1 MRISNSLL
9 QSRLLRD
16 LQGNLANLA
25 QTQAQLSSG
34 KRFERM
40 SEDPLAGTQV
50 LTADRGLR
58 AIEQYRRNSSSAR
71 ARTDAEESVL
81 SQMTDLISRAK
92 ELALQEG
99 SAGGSSLTRAAAKS
113 EVDRIIEQVVALGNT
128 QVGSEYLFAGN
139 QTTTKPF
146 DAAGLYYGD
155 NGVRQAEIGQNYQ
168 LTTNH
173 TGQELLVSSGVLSSL
188 QGLSTAL
195 NAGVTSTIAS
205 SAFALDSAFDATQT
219 MLATNGARVRQIES
233 AMQNNDALETS
244 FTLKKT
250 DAQGIDF
257 EAATTRFVGAQ
268 NTLQAALLST
278 SKILN
283 TSLTDYLR

>member
-1 MRISNSLL
+1 M
-9 QSRLLRD
+9 
-16 LQGNLANLA
+16 AALA
-25 QTQAQLSSG
+25 QAQAQISSG

-99 SAGGSSLTRAAAKS
+99 SAGGSSQTRAAAKS
-113 EVDRIIEQVVALGNT
+113 EVDRIIDQVIALGNT

-155 NGVRQAEIGQNYQ
+155 NGIRQTEVGQNYL

-188 QGLSTAL
+188 QSLSTAL
-195 NAGVTSTIAS
+195 NGGVPGTIAS
-205 SAFALDSAFDATQT
+205 TAFLLDGAFDATQT

-233 AMQNNDALETS
+233 AMQNTDALETS
-244 FTLKKT
+244 FTLKKS
-250 DAQGIDF
+250 DAQEIDL
-257 EAATTRFVGAQ
+257 EAVTTRFVGAQ